1 MRIEHVALYVKDL
14 ERARDF
20 YIKYFGVVSND
31 GYYNRKPVSAPI
43 FYPLGMEPG
52 WSL

>member
-20 YIKYFGVVSND
+20 YIKYFGSFPMMD
-31 GYYNRKPVSAPI
+31 IIIGKPVSAPI